1 MVLLFAEH
9 GMGPADEG
17 RSAGRR
23 SIYVAE
29 GGEKFGAVGRCWV
42 PPRDIVRWW
51 DRVQLPDDPGNLR
64 LVVLVTPTACGP
76 SVVLRACAGRVRGH
90 VQSPSRLHYTDEY
103 AMRIRDRRDNE
114 LWGSPRLTDTLIA
127 DLRVPR
133 RGCLHV
139 GFEEEEELHPGLS
152 P

>member
-1 MVLLFAEH
+1 MVASPATPRRH
-9 GMGPADEG
+9 GLRGDTSNEDRAYFDNYYIKNWSPWLDV
-17 RSAGRR
+17 R
-23 SIYVAE
+23 
-29 GGEKFGAVGRCWV
+29 
-42 PPRDIVRWW
+42 IVIKTGS
-51 DRVQLPDDPGNLR
+51 Q
-64 LVVLVTPTACGP
+64 A
-76 SVVLRACAGRVRGH
+76 
-90 VQSPSRLHYTDEY
+90 
-103 AMRIRDRRDNE
+103 